1 MEIPSNMEKL
11 LATPEMQGVLWAQST
26 YQTDKSDGR
35 THNPIE
41 NRSCTQSQQLCMK
54 RKGR

>member
-35 THNPIE
+35 THNLIE